1 MADKFTFILER
12 AAEKGIVPNAT
23 VDAREWF
30 REEAASIKVTQSEIL
45 AMRSR
50 VSEVTIGSMY
60 FFRYD
65 PKNAKTLPYYDQYPL
80 IFPFERNSTGF
91 KGINFHYLSLK
102 NRALLMDA
110 LYKAQSNNGKLRLSY
125 DIIKTLSKKDLY
137 KPCVKHY
144 LNNNVRSD
152 LIFIDP
158 EYWDIALFLPLQN
171 FAKASSSR
179 VHTDSIKKVL

>member
-1 MADKFTFILER
+1 
-12 AAEKGIVPNAT
+12 
-23 VDAREWF
+23 
-30 REEAASIKVTQSEIL
+30 
-45 AMRSR
+45 
-50 VSEVTIGSMY
+50 
-60 FFRYD
+60 
-65 PKNAKTLPYYDQYPL
+65 
-80 IFPFERNSTGF
+80 
-91 KGINFHYLSLK
+91 
-102 NRALLMDA
+102 MDA